1 MESIN
6 KNFNN
11 AHLDDKNSNY
21 PTADTQSNTYSEE
34 DKELPACE
42 RSLLQKIVRT
52 GLITS
57 KHDIEIQ
64 RRDPKSPLFS
74 IKSFELLKLHP
85 HLLKGVYEMGY
96 NAPSKIQET
105 ALPLL
110 LANPPQ
116 NLIAQS
122 QSGTGKTAAFVL
134 AMLSRVDPEF
144 QYPQVVCLSPTYE
157 LAIQTG
163 EVAAKMS
170 TYCPNIR
177 LRYAV
182 RGEDVEK
189 GSKIEEQII
198 VGTPGKVLDWATK
211 YKFFDPKNIKVFVLD
226 EADIMVDTQGHQDQS
241 FRIRK
246 LLPETC
252 QMMFF
257 SATYTEDVM
266 RFANAIAPMSVIIRL
281 KREEETLDNIRQYYV
296 NCNNKEDKYNALV
309 NIYGGVTIGQA
320 MIFCQTK
327 KMALWLVSQMV
338 EQGHAVALLSGELTV
353 QQRISVLDRF
363 REGKEKV
370 LVTTN
375 VLSRGIDI
383 EQVTIVIN
391 FDLPMTVTRD
401 PDYDTYLH
409 RIGRTGRFGKKAE
422 INLDKGGRHMEVE
435 GKENRSVFISN
446 LDFAV
451 TELEVKDALSS
462 VGHCE
467 VLLVRDFKGRSK
479 GFGYVL
485 FEKPEMVAEA
495 LKKDRESVNN
505 RPMFVS
511 KCQPDKQSRSSG
523 LRFPTELEKN
533 KLFVKGLP
541 STCTKTDIEN
551 IFKPYGALKDVR
563 VVTFRNGY
571 SKGLAYVD
579 FEDEVSAAQA
589 LLKTDNTVIKDRT
602 ISVALSQPPERRD
615 PSEIK
620 SYPPVVKFKS
630 QAPPLLLGRRT
641 KLSFTPSVLQKKS
654 AQTAPTSADDIT
666 PLNNEDFRKMLLG
679 SK

>member
-1 MESIN
+1 MESISKSFSN
-6 KNFNN
+6 THLNN
-11 AHLDDKNSNY
+11 KNSNE
-21 PTADTQSNTYSEE
+21 PTADTQSNTSSEE
-34 DKELPACE
+34 DKELPASE
-42 RSLLQKIVRT
+42 KSLLQKIVRT

-57 KHDIEIQ
+57 KHDIEVQ
-64 RRDPKSPLFS
+64 RRDPKSPLYS
-74 IKSFELLKLHP
+74 IKSLELLKLHP
-85 HLLKGVYEMGY
+85 NLLKGVYEMGY

-134 AMLSRVDPEF
+134 AMLSRVNPEF

-182 RGEDVEK
+182 RGEDVER
-189 GSKIEEQII
+189 GSKIEEQVI

-211 YKFFDPKNIKVFVLD
+211 YKFFDPKHIKVFVLD

-327 KMALWLVSQMV
+327 KMALWLVTQME

-391 FDLPMTVTRD
+391 FDLPLTVTRE

-409 RIGRTGRFGKKAE
+409 RIGRTGRFGKKGIA
-422 INLDKGGRHMEVE
+422 INLVSG
-435 GKENRSVFISN
+435 
-446 LDFAV
+446 
-451 TELEVKDALSS
+451 SS
-462 VGHCE
+462 DHLILKQIEEHFC
-467 VLLVRDFKGRSK
+467 
-479 GFGYVL
+479 
-485 FEKPEMVAEA
+485 KP
-495 LKKDRESVNN
+495 
-505 RPMFVS
+505 
-511 KCQPDKQSRSSG
+511 
-523 LRFPTELEKN
+523 
-533 KLFVKGLP
+533 
-541 STCTKTDIEN
+541 IECLN
-551 IFKPYGALKDVR
+551 
-563 VVTFRNGY
+563 
-571 SKGLAYVD
+571 
-579 FEDEVSAAQA
+579 
-589 LLKTDNTVIKDRT
+589 TDN
-602 ISVALSQPPERRD
+602 
-615 PSEIK
+615 
-620 SYPPVVKFKS
+620 
-630 QAPPLLLGRRT
+630 
-641 KLSFTPSVLQKKS
+641 
-654 AQTAPTSADDIT
+654 ADDMEK
-666 PLNNEDFRKMLLG
+666 LGAED
-679 SK
+679 